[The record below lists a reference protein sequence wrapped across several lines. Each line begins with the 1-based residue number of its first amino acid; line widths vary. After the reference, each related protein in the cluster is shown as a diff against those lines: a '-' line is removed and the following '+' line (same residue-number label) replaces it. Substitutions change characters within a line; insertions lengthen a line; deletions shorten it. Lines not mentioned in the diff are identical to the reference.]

1 MRALLALLFL
11 IASAHAQVTAAG
23 PVIPSVHINGGVRLG
38 AYKMPAVQGEPYS
51 LTSKTTNSKK
61 LTDDTWTTTVLV
73 ERRMRDSEGRERSEF
88 VDPSGRSI
96 AARVT
101 DPVAQTIVLLQ
112 TWDKT
117 ARVTRVPLPKP
128 PTPEQEARVAEA
140 RAKAAQ
146 LLASHPAPSVEGKD
160 ELPPRTIEGVYAEGK
175 RQIIVLG
182 ASTLSDGEPVR
193 VVEET
198 WTAPDL
204 KIPLASTSDDPR
216 GQKITM
222 TVTSLQRAE
231 PDPGLFQIPADY
243 KTVEQEN

>member
-1 MRALLALLFL
+1 MKALLAILFL
-11 IASAHAQVTAAG
+11 SASAHAQVTTPG
-23 PVIPSVHINGGVRLG
+23 PVIPPLPINGGVRLG

-51 LTSKTTNSKK
+51 LTSKTTNAKK
-61 LTDDTWTTTVLV
+61 LTDGTWTTTVLV

-101 DPVAQTIVLLQ
+101 DPVAQTIVSLQ

-117 ARVTRVPLPKP
+117 ARVTHVPLPKP
-128 PTPEQEARVAEA
+128 PTPEQEARAAEA
-140 RAKAAQ
+140 RAKIAEFVAN
-146 LLASHPAPSVEGKD
+146 HPPPPIEAKD
-160 ELPPRTIEGVYAEGK
+160 ELTPRTIEGVYAEGK
-175 RQIIVLG
+175 RQTTVLG
-182 ASTLSDGEPVR
+182 AKLSNGDPVR
-193 VVEET
+193 VVEDT

-222 TVTSLQRAE
+222 TVTGLQLAE
-231 PDPGLFQIPADY
+231 PDPALFQIPADY